1 MSVNKYQ
8 PHVLVLPEDDA
19 NRQLANG
26 FSLDPLLIDRRIDI
40 LEVAGGWTN
49 VLDRFRSDHVSEMDR
64 YPQRFMVLLIDFDER
79 HDRLEAAKDTI
90 PDHLAERVF
99 ILGAWSEPEA
109 LKAVLGHLEDI
120 GSAMAKDCREDTN
133 TIWDHDLLRH
143 NADELERLRESV
155 RPFLFRTI

>member
-90 PDHLAERVF
+90 PDHLAERSSSSEH
-99 ILGAWSEPEA
+99 GANP
-109 LKAVLGHLEDI
+109 
-120 GSAMAKDCREDTN
+120 
-133 TIWDHDLLRH
+133 
-143 NADELERLRESV
+143 
-155 RPFLFRTI
+155 